1 MSGAYIA
8 AGYVALICVAGWWGV
23 LAAVVHVAIML
34 AAVKR

>member
-8 AGYVALICVAGWWGV
+8 AGYIALIAAAGWWGV
-23 LAAVVHVAIML
+23 LAVVVHAGIML